1 MESAEVP
8 GAVTP
13 GSRRDSQI
21 ILLVDDEEQVR
32 GVAREMLE
40 MHGYTVLEASDG
52 GEALEICRRHAG
64 SIALVVTDIVMPGM
78 SGPELVQRLRAVY
91 PAMKLLYI
99 SAYADGKTAAAH
111 GFGAPV
117 LQKPY
122 TSEALGRTVRE
133 VLEARPARNETS

>member
-8 GAVTP
+8 DAVTP

-40 MHGYTVLEASDG
+40 MHGYTVLEAGDG
-52 GEALEICRRHAG
+52 AEALEICERHMG
-64 SIALVVTDIVMPGM
+64 LIDLVLTDILMPRMG
-78 SGPELVQRLRAVY
+78 GRELVERLAGAY
-91 PAMKLLYI
+91 PAMKFLYI

-122 TSEALGRTVRE
+122 TSEALARQVRE
-133 VLEARPARNETS
+133 VLDSAPGSHHA